1 MSQLFD
7 LHLIYNRYVIINNL
21 WLYNNFLIF
30 IFSIGHPF
38 FLHIRNMDIIN
49 HKLDET
55 LDNK

>member
-1 MSQLFD
+1 M
-7 LHLIYNRYVIINNL
+7 
-21 WLYNNFLIF
+21 F

-38 FLHIRNMDIIN
+38 FLQIGNTDIIN